1 MSAHSK
7 DDLAAA
13 ERYACIGR
21 LRWEAEQKKDK
32 SSPKSDLRRSGS
44 LRAKA
49 GKADSTIA
57 AAAAT
62 ATTTTVVVGGKQ
74 TKKNS
79 MRQRQVSEL
88 CELMVKLAR
97 GRTGEAGFRD
107 SRFAGRTRERL
118 DLAIADSTGGVQ
130 AK

>member
-49 GKADSTIA
+49 GKVDSTIA
-57 AAAAT
+57 VAAAT

-74 TKKNS
+74 TKKKFDAATAGKRA
-79 MRQRQVSEL
+79 MRVDG
-88 CELMVKLAR
+88 KI
-97 GRTGEAGFRD
+97 GEGEDWRSRI
-107 SRFAGRTRERL
+107 SRFKIRRKDARK
-118 DLAIADSTGGVQ
+118 A
-130 AK
+130 

>member
-7 DDLAAA
+7 DDSTAA

-21 LRWEAEQKKDK
+21 LSWEAEQKKDK

-49 GKADSTIA
+49 GKADSKIA
-57 AAAAT
+57 VAAAT

-97 GRTGEAGFRD
+97 GGLEKQDFEIQD
-107 SRFAGRTRERL
+107 SPEGREKGL
-118 DLAIADSTGGVQ
+118 I
-130 AK
+130 